1 MIRKSSCKVK
11 ILVSIVLHMG
21 KASIKTGKPIRKKIV
36 VLGSTGSLGVQTLEL
51 LKKYR
56 KYFEVVG
63 LSANK
68 NLKLLKKQAGKFK
81 VKDIILTAKD
91 GSKKI
96 SKLISLGDVVV
107 NVISGVGGIGP
118 TEFALKA
125 GKILLLGNKESLVAD
140 GQKTINLAKHNQII
154 PIDSEHNAIYE
165 ILKKYP
171 NLKVE
176 KIILPCSGGPFAN
189 KTQKQLMS
197 VTANQ
202 ALNHP
207 KWKMGKKISLE
218 SATLINKGLEI
229 IEAHYLFGLPLRKIL
244 VVLHPQCLIH
254 GMVKFKE
261 KTIGYFGR
269 NDMREHIENALA
281 HVANLPP
288 IKRNIHTLN
297 SAKFKFDKISK
308 LKLPGIEVV
317 LNAFRRNHRSLKKF
331 LIKEEKVLEK
341 FLANKISFLDI
352 FKALK

>member
-1 MIRKSSCKVK
+1 MDDTKIPLQSQDISSYNA
-11 ILVSIVLHMG
+11 ITM
-21 KASIKTGKPIRKKIV
+21 KAKRKIV

-51 LKKYR
+51 LKKY
-56 KYFEVVG
+56 KNHFEIVG

-68 NLKLLKKQAGKFK
+68 NLKLLSDQAKKFK
-81 VKDIILTAKD
+81 VKDFVLTAKD
-91 GSKKI
+91 GGRKI
-96 SKLISLGDVVV
+96 SELISLGDVIV
-107 NVISGVGGIGP
+107 NVISGVAGIGP
-118 TEFALKA
+118 SEFALKL
-125 GKILLLGNKESLVAD
+125 GKTLLLGNKESLVAE
-140 GQKTINLAKHNQII
+140 GRKMMNLNRENQII

-176 KIILPCSGGPFAN
+176 KIILPCSGGPFVN

-229 IEAHYLFGLPLRKIL
+229 IEAHYLFGLPIRKIL

-254 GMVKFKE
+254 AAVKFKE
-261 KTIGYFGR
+261 KTVAYYA
-269 NDMREHIENALA
+269 NPDMREHIENALA
-281 HVANLPP
+281 HAANLPP
-288 IKRNIHTLN
+288 IKRNIRVLN

-308 LKLPGIEVV
+308 LKLPGIKVV
-317 LNAFRRNHRSLKKF
+317 LNAFHRNQRSLKKF

-352 FKALK
+352 FKLLR

>member
-11 ILVSIVLHMG
+11 ILVPIVPHMG
-21 KASIKTGKPIRKKIV
+21 KASKKIV
-36 VLGSTGSLGVQTLEL
+36 VLGSTGSLGIQTLEL

-56 KYFEVVG
+56 KHFEVVG

-68 NLKLLKKQAGKFK
+68 NLKLLKKQAQKFK
-81 VKDIILTAKD
+81 VKNFTLTAKD

-96 SKLISLGDVVV
+96 SKLISLGDIVV
-107 NVISGVGGIGP
+107 NVISGVAGIGP

-125 GKILLLGNKESLVAD
+125 GKTLLLGNKESLVAE
-140 GQKTINLAKHNQII
+140 GKKIMNLSRENQII

-176 KIILPCSGGPFAN
+176 KIILPCSGGPLIN

-197 VTANQ
+197 VTAHQ

-254 GMVKFKE
+254 AAVKFKE
-261 KTIGYFGR
+261 KTVAYFAAP
-269 NDMREHIENALA
+269 DMREHIENALVHA
-281 HVANLPP
+281 ANLPA
-288 IKRNIHTLN
+288 IKRNIRVLN

-308 LKLPGIEVV
+308 LKLPGIKVV
-317 LNAFRRNHRSLKKF
+317 LNAFQRNQRSLKKF

-341 FLANKISFLDI
+341 FLADKISFLDI
-352 FKALK
+352 FKTLK